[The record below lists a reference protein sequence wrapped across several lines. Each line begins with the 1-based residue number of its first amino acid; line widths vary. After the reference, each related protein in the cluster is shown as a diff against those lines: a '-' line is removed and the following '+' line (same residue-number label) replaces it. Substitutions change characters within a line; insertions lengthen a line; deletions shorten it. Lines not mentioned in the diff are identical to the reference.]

1 MSNNQWEDMLKN
13 RIREVEQQKAK
24 VEEELVEIRFS
35 NRDKLKKAKDEAQK
49 KLLQQEELHSNKLL
63 EIAR

>member
-1 MSNNQWEDMLKN
+1 MLKT
-13 RIREVEQQKAK
+13 RIKDIEQQKAK
-24 VEEELVEIRFS
+24 LEEEIVEIKFI
-35 NRDKLKKAKDEAQK
+35 NRDKLKKTKDDMQK